1 MFSVFSV
8 PSVSKKMRN
17 TLWFHRDGLQN
28 RAQAGI
34 IVPMREALDVLIVG
48 AGISGIAAGYYLERR
63 CPGLRWQIVEARE
76 SIGGTWDLFR
86 FPGVRSD
93 SDMYTLGYRFRPWR
107 GEQAIADG
115 AAILQYLKDTAREFG
130 IDQRIRFQQR
140 VRQVNW
146 SSAQARWTVDIE
158 TSGDQ
163 SYQVQCKFLFMCTGY
178 YRYDRGYTPAWAG
191 MDSFQGQIVHPQAW
205 HSDLDY
211 RGKRVVV
218 IGSGA
223 TAVTL
228 VPSLAREAAQVTML
242 QRSPSYIVS
251 MPARDELALRLQA
264 RLPFWLGSKLTR
276 WRLILRSM
284 LQYHFARS
292 KPDEARAAILEGV
305 RSELGNDFDI
315 ERHFNPRYQP
325 WDQRVCLVPD
335 GDLFKA
341 MRAGKVKVMTGRI
354 QRFDEAG
361 IVLESG
367 ERLPAELIVTATGL
381 VMRILHGLRI
391 LVDDAEIEL
400 GATHSYKGVMYSGV
414 PNLASAFGYTNASW
428 TLRAELV
435 CEYVCRLLK
444 HMGRRG
450 YAQCTPRWSD
460 DMQSAAFVDFTSGY
474 VQRALPGL
482 PKQGAR
488 HPWKLYQNYLKD
500 ILMLRFGR
508 LHDGALEWR

>member
-1 MFSVFSV
+1 MSE
-8 PSVSKKMRN
+8 
-17 TLWFHRDGLQN
+17 T
-28 RAQAGI
+28 
-34 IVPMREALDVLIVG
+34 LDVLIVG
-48 AGISGIAAGYYLERR
+48 AGISGIAAGYYLDRR

-107 GEQAIADG
+107 GEEAIADG
-115 AAILQYLKDTAREFG
+115 ATILQYIKDTAREFG
-130 IDQRIRFQQR
+130 IDKRIRFQQR
-140 VRQVNW
+140 VRQISW
-146 SSAQARWTVDIE
+146 SSSQVRWTADIE
-158 TSGDQ
+158 PDAGEP
-163 SYQVQCKFLFMCTGY
+163 YQLRCKFLFMCTGY
-178 YRYDRGYTPAWAG
+178 YRYDRGYTPDWEG
-191 MDSFQGQIVHPQAW
+191 MDAFQGQIVHPQAW
-205 HSDLDY
+205 RSDLDY
-211 RGKRVVV
+211 RDKRVVV

-228 VPSLAREAAQVTML
+228 VPALAQEAAKVTML

-251 MPARDELALRLQA
+251 MPARDEVSLRLQA
-264 RLPFWLGSKLTR
+264 RLPLWLGSRLAR

-284 LQYHFARS
+284 IQYRFARS
-292 KPDEARAAILEGV
+292 KPDEARAAILAGV
-305 RSELGNDFDI
+305 RSELGDDFDI
-315 ERHFNPRYQP
+315 KRHFNPRYQP
-325 WDQRVCLVPD
+325 WDQRVCLAPD

-341 MRAGKVKVMTGRI
+341 MRAGKVAVATERI

-367 ERLPAELIVTATGL
+367 EHLPADIIVTATGL
-381 VMRILHGLRI
+381 VMRILHGVRI
-391 LVDDAEIEL
+391 LVDGAEIEL
-400 GATHSYKGVMYSGV
+400 GETHSYKGVMYSGV

-428 TLRAELV
+428 TLRAELI
-435 CEYVCRLLK
+435 CEYVCRLLN
-444 HMGRRG
+444 HMQRRG
-450 YAQCTPRWSD
+450 YAQCTPRLPD
-460 DMQSAAFVDFTSGY
+460 DMQPAAFVDFTSGY

-508 LHDGALEWR
+508 LHDGALEFK